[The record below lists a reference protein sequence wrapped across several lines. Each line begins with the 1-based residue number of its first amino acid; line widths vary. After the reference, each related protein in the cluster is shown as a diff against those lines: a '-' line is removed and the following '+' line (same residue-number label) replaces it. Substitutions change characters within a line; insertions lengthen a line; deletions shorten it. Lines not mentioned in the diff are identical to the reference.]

1 MRKLEEIFY
10 NHFKTSGTY
19 INQRSAPNIKSEPKQ
34 IRLSIPHD
42 FEVTDLDAELI
53 KAILAYKRHNQE
65 RAAEFVKENQVESQE
80 AIELADFIYDRLDL
94 IEDSLTEEEY
104 RTLES
109 LIMNIK
115 T

>member
-10 NHFKTSGTY
+10 DYFK
-19 INQRSAPNIKSEPKQ
+19 RSAYVSRSPSPDIGPKQ
-34 IRLSIPHD
+34 FWLSVLHD
-42 FEVTDLDAELI
+42 FEVTDLDKQLI

-65 RAAEFVKENQVESQE
+65 KAAEFVKENQVESQE